1 MSEKGFVSTEYI
13 RYEYADY
20 YPDEPEERRSGGEE
34 FDAWLQSV
42 KADAWDEGFEAGE
55 RDVFEHERTSYDE
68 PCIKNPYRS
77 NA

>member
-1 MSEKGFVSTEYI
+1 MSKKGFVSTEYI

-20 YPDEPEERRSGGEE
+20 YPDEPEERRRRGEE

-42 KADAWDEGFEAGE
+42 KAKAWDEGFDSGHYAADWES
-55 RDVFEHERTSYDE
+55 RDCDCR
-68 PCIKNPYRS
+68 KNPYRS